1 MALYEMTGERLNAID
16 PKTFTELGL
25 LERQN
30 IQKALRTHIAAITPN
45 VKTMV
50 LAEEFGD
57 WVGANRRI
65 DLLCL
70 DDQANLV
77 VVELTFC
84 ESSVSRACA
93 LSNEENGRLLEKEA

>member
-1 MALYEMTGERLNAID
+1 MALYEMTGESLKEIR
-16 PKTFTELGL
+16 PQTFTQLGI

-30 IQKALRTHIAAITPN
+30 IQKAIRAHITAITPN

-70 DDQANLV
+70 DDQV
-77 VVELTFC
+77 FTPT
-84 ESSVSRACA
+84 
-93 LSNEENGRLLEKEA
+93 EN

>member
-1 MALYEMTGERLNAID
+1 MALYEMTGASLKTIE

-30 IQKALRTHIAAITPN
+30 IQRAIRAHITAITPN

-57 WVGANRRI
+57 WIAG
-65 DLLCL
+65 
-70 DDQANLV
+70 
-77 VVELTFC
+77 E
-84 ESSVSRACA
+84 
-93 LSNEENGRLLEKEA
+93 